1 MENGIIVFEDVEKY
15 NLPQQKVTE
24 ITGGLTQIII
34 ERNTLSQQYD
44 QVIRMDIED
53 PQTSKAASALRK
65 LIKNNRTKGVEAW
78 HKTEKEYF
86 LRGGQFVDAIKKR
99 EVAENVRMEDALE
112 QIENHFILKEK
123 ARIDALEA
131 ERKEALVPYQEFVA
145 STLDL
150 RSMSEADFSTV
161 LNGARLLKADNDKR
175 LAQEEAD
182 RVAKEL
188 AEKTLNARLL
198 EIASYGTHAPFK
210 PTIETTD
217 AEWKKLLKEAK
228 KNKEEHEAHV
238 EKQRIENE
246 RLKAEAEARE
256 KQLAD
261 DRAKAE
267 AEAKRL
273 EAIKTKRANELQ
285 PFIVFIRDYNSLI
298 NKPESEYKAEFLAIK
313 EGAELQW
320 EFEITERIRKQKE
333 EDERDAKLKAEQE
346 AKAKL
351 QAELKAKADKEAAE
365 AKAKQQAEEEAKRK
379 AEELAKAPI
388 KDQLN
393 QWVNSF
399 SIPGVPVDNA
409 TALDIAKKFEGFK
422 VWAVDQINE
431 M

>member
-1 MENGIIVFEDVEKY
+1 MENGIIVIEDVERY

-86 LRGGQFVDAIKKR
+86 LRGGQFVDAIKKK

-123 ARIDALEA
+123 ARIDALEI

-228 KNKEEHEAHV
+228 KNKEEHEANV

-246 RLKAEAEARE
+246 RLKAEAEKSRKE
-256 KQLAD
+256 N
-261 DRAKAE
+261 
-267 AEAKRL
+267 EAKL
-273 EAIKTKRANELQ
+273 EAQRKEQAAAQ
-285 PFIVFIRDYNSLI
+285 
-298 NKPESEYKAEFLAIK
+298 AI
-313 EGAELQW
+313 A
-320 EFEITERIRKQKE
+320 
-333 EDERDAKLKAEQE
+333 DAKLKAEQD

-365 AKAKQQAEEEAKRK
+365 AKAKQQAEEEAKRR

-409 TALDIAKKFEGFK
+409 VAFDIVKKFGAFRI
-422 VWAVDQINE
+422 WASDQIKT